1 MSKREEREDQ
11 LLKEIY
17 FLQNLVTTLVNMNER
32 LLNRI
37 DGVIPSEEK
46 NSTED
51 VEKRQSLIDNHL
63 RQIMGEDY
71 EETGLVNKGQSGAS
85 EIN

>member
-1 MSKREEREDQ
+1 MGKREDY
-11 LLKEIY
+11 LLKEVY
-17 FLQNLVTTLVNMNER
+17 FLQSLVTTLVNMNER

-37 DGVIPSEEK
+37 DGVVSVEEK
-46 NSTED
+46 IISNED
-51 VEKRQSLIDNHL
+51 LEKKQSLIDNHL

-85 EIN
+85 EAN